1 MKLRLP
7 FPTRLA
13 PRLPL
18 QRHTPVTLMR
28 QHAAQ
33 PPAEGAML
41 FMAQFAA
48 YVLLMGLAYTAQSGV
63 IKALGNVY
71 AVVIFGLVAF
81 AWSTRTYPPSRW
93 ATAVVMSYVVYLTG
107 IVCSIAVNPEALD
120 WGDLLKI
127 TLSPAFLVF
136 GAAFERARLARGG
149 GVLWQRPA
157 VRLILALLIA
167 VPLLTWGAQLL
178 QSGFE
183 VDGIRETSIFANRN
197 NASVYAVTV
206 LGMIAVVTGRPVRSL
221 VIFMGVGVMF
231 GTLGVLVAVVMALA
245 LTVARPR
252 ELVVLA
258 LLLVVGAAGY
268 VIWPEEKPFLRFT
281 PVVDSVR
288 YLLEGRINLATVTFG
303 ELVLLLKTQDLSFI
317 FRLKHWVDLITT
329 IGSADMYHWLFGFG
343 VGSSVRMSDLRVL
356 PHNDYLRYL
365 FEFGAVTLVAFLAM
379 LALVFAR
386 LGRRWETVPLLA
398 VAIYLFSENL
408 INNYTAMAFFFFSA
422 GVLVE
427 RVMQERQAGRGA
439 AKGERETA
447 RKIGRGTGQEPG
459 QETGQVAARP

>member
-1 MKLRLP
+1 
-7 FPTRLA
+7 
-13 PRLPL
+13 
-18 QRHTPVTLMR
+18 
-28 QHAAQ
+28 
-33 PPAEGAML
+33 ML

-48 YVLLMGLAYTAQSGV
+48 YVLLMGLAYTAQSGL

-81 AWSTRTYPPSRW
+81 AWATRAYPPSSW
-93 ATAVVMSYVVYLTG
+93 ATAVVLSYVVYLTG
-107 IVCSIAVNPEALD
+107 IACSIAVNPDALD

-136 GAAFERARLARGG
+136 GAAFERARLARGDPA
-149 GVLWQRPA
+149 LWQRPA
-157 VRLILALLIA
+157 IRAMLALLIA

-183 VDGIRETSIFANRN
+183 LDGIRETSIFANRN

-221 VIFMGVGVMF
+221 VVFMAVGVMF
-231 GTLGVLVAVVMALA
+231 GTLGVLLAVVIALA
-245 LTVARPR
+245 LTVARAR

-258 LLLVVGAAGY
+258 MLIVFGAAGY
-268 VIWPEEKPFLRFT
+268 MIWPEEKPFVRFT

-288 YLLEGRINLATVTFG
+288 YLVEGRINLATVTFG

-317 FRLKHWVDLITT
+317 FRLKHWVDLLTT
-329 IGSADMYHWLFGFG
+329 FGAADAYHWLFGFG

-365 FEFGAVTLVAFLAM
+365 FEFGIVTLVAFLAL

-398 VAIYLFSENL
+398 VTIYLFSENL

-427 RVMQERQAGRGA
+427 RVMHERQAGRGA
-439 AKGERETA
+439 AAANSDTRRDE
-447 RKIGRGTGQEPG
+447 GRA
-459 QETGQVAARP
+459 TGQVAARP